1 MFVSC
6 VLVYT
11 FLTTHVKGIIYEMR
25 MMCSSSVRLLFV
37 GLNAKIFNIPS
48 CDGIKL
54 KNILSY
60 EYLLDQN
67 SGAMLRT

>member
-1 MFVSC
+1 MFVSRL
-6 VLVYT
+6 LVYT
-11 FLTTHVKGIIYEMR
+11 FPITHVKGIIYKMR
-25 MMCSSSVRLLFV
+25 SMCSSSVRLIFV

-60 EYLLDQN
+60 EYLLDKK